1 MGVAFTLI
9 SILLGSTFTGLVLWV
24 GVELSGESGSPVSLL
39 LAALICNIAAL
50 LPPTGSVASFVLL
63 LYLVRRWTTA
73 ESWRTCLL
81 AVLVSW
87 GLSIAGT
94 NLFMGLM

>member
-9 SILLGSTFTGLVLWV
+9 TLLLGSTFTGLVLWV
-24 GVELSGESGSPVSLL
+24 GVELSGQTGSPASLL
-39 LAALICNIAAL
+39 LAALVCNIAVL
-50 LPPTGSVASFVLL
+50 LPPTGSIASFVLL
-63 LYLVRRWTTA
+63 LYLVRRWTTS
-73 ESWRTCLL
+73 ERWWDCLL

-94 NLFMGLM
+94 NILMDIL